1 MKKILLVVVVPA
13 ALLALIWGSYKWFLC
28 RFYVGPGKMA
38 VVIAKTG
45 ETLPPGQILARK
57 GQKGI
62 QEEVLGEG
70 RHFRDPFLYD
80 VEIRD
85 AVTIPPGKVG
95 LVTSKVGTELPQGEF
110 LAEPGQKGIWRKLL
124 GPGRYRL
131 NPYGY
136 QIDLLDAISIP
147 IGYVGVVTSLSGR
160 QAAEGEFASI
170 GEKGVRADILQ
181 PGLYYA
187 NPKELRIDVLEIGV
201 NQVSLLGKEGSAV
214 VTKKVALQQQ
224 SNVAVGA
231 LQQQA
236 LMEQQERRRD
246 YLEKA
251 RPSVAEQPS
260 AAPLKKAPP
269 AKPRPPST
277 VRQHPAVEAAVPGF
291 VLDQFVTFPSRDGF
305 EISLDMTVEFEL
317 KPESIALIFRQFG
330 DLPAVVDKIIM
341 PQILSVSRL
350 KGSAY
355 RATDFIVGEGREKFQ
370 IDLKET
376 LARTLA
382 ERQILIHNALIRH
395 VNVPM
400 QILEPIQQASIA
412 QEEDLTNQEKQN
424 TARKQAQ
431 LNTELSLIEQKGQ
444 EVAQQTERLKAVI
457 KAEQEKNVAEIA
469 GETLKR
475 VSEIDKNAAAIRAE
489 KTMKLG
495 KAQAEVIRKVEGEKA
510 RGLIMKAGAL
520 GEPAA
525 FSLLEFAG
533 RISPEIRVNVI
544 HAGEGTLWTDLE
556 KATLGELG
564 GASILQKKRK

>member
-1 MKKILLVVVVPA
+1 MKKSVSAFLSIVLILG
-13 ALLALIWGSYKWFLC
+13 LLWGAYQWFFC
-28 RFYVGPGKMA
+28 RLYVAPGRMA
-38 VVIAKTG
+38 IVIAKTG
-45 ETLPPGQILARK
+45 QGLPPGQILAKK

-62 QEEVLGEG
+62 QEDVLGEG

-80 VEIRD
+80 VEMRS
-85 AVTIPPGKVG
+85 AVTVPPGKIG
-95 LVTSKVGTELPQGEF
+95 LVTSKIGKELPQEDF
-110 LAEPGQKGIWRKLL
+110 LAEPGQKGIWRRLL
-124 GPGRYRL
+124 GAGRYRL

-147 IGYVGVVTSLSGR
+147 IGYVGVVTSLSGS
-160 QAAEGEFASI
+160 QAREGEFA
-170 GEKGVRADILQ
+170 GKGQKGVRADILQ

-187 NPKELRIDVLEIGV
+187 NPKEFRIDVLEIGV

-224 SNVAVGA
+224 ANVAVGA

-236 LMEQQERRRD
+236 LKEQQERRRD

-251 RPSVAEQPS
+251 RPGMVEQQPS
-260 AAPLKKAPP
+260 PALLKKLPPGKGLPPPKPLAGAGAP
-269 AKPRPPST
+269 
-277 VRQHPAVEAAVPGF
+277 VPGF

-317 KPESIALIFRQFG
+317 KPESIAWIFRQFG

-370 IDLKET
+370 VDLKET
-376 LARTLA
+376 LAKTLA
-382 ERQILIHNALIRH
+382 ERQIVIHNALIRH

-431 LNTELSLIEQKGQ
+431 LNTEISLIQQKGQ

-457 KAEQEKNVAEIA
+457 MAEQEKSVAEIA
-469 GETLKR
+469 GETLKK
-475 VSEIDKNAAAIRAE
+475 VSEIEKGAAAIRAE
-489 KTMKLG
+489 KTMKIG
-495 KAQAEVIRKVEGEKA
+495 KARAEVVKKVEGEKA
-510 RGLIMKAGAL
+510 KGFILRAEAL
-520 GEPAA
+520 GDPQA
-525 FSLLEFAG
+525 FSLWEFAG
-533 RISPEIRVNVI
+533 RLNPEIKVNLI

-556 KATLGELG
+556 KAGMGELG
-564 GASILQKKRK
+564 GGAILQKKGR